1 MRTFIFYIYSAV
13 ILYCILIGTETWF
26 TWNTRGQGLTLI
38 MAFAVVLV
46 HFAIPKMFSFKLGKS
61 VKWAFVILFIALYS
75 TKTDGSG
82 LQLLLRAYLVLSV
95 FCLQNEY
102 QIKLFRIIQCSVAIL
117 LVPSLIL
124 HYILLVNP
132 LPPFGGI
139 IEHPASINYIYGN
152 YIFLIKND
160 IMYPDRFCGFTLEPG
175 YIGSFCAYMLYADRF
190 RMRKIENIV
199 LLVSVISS
207 LSLAGYLLTTMGFFM
222 CKVSSNV
229 RIIFKRLLQI
239 GCLVV
244 IAYFIAQKYNDGDNY
259 INEKIFERLQ
269 IDEKKGIKGN
279 NRISDDVNVYYDQF
293 LRSDN
298 LLVGYSDAQMQK
310 LRNSLEVWN
319 SAGYKVF
326 LMNNGLIRLLLILAF
341 YYLIARS
348 SDNKYYSMGFFMII
362 FIYFL
367 ATGYVFSLMWLMVY
381 TLGIKLNSSKKL
393 KNIEC
398 ENIEKTYT

>member
-1 MRTFIFYIYSAV
+1 M
-13 ILYCILIGTETWF
+13 YCILIGTETWF

-362 FIYFL
+362 YIYFL

>member
-1 MRTFIFYIYSAV
+1 MRTFIFYIYSAI
-13 ILYCILIGTETWF
+13 ILYCILIGIETWF

-102 QIKLFRIIQCSVAIL
+102 QIKLFRIIQRSVAIL

-175 YIGSFCAYMLYADRF
+175 YIGSFCAFMLYADKF
-190 RMRKIENIV
+190 RMRNIENIV

-222 CKVSSNV
+222 CKVSNV

-259 INEKIFERLQ
+259 INEKIFDRLQ

-279 NRISDDVNVYYDQF
+279 NRVSDDVNVYYGQF

-298 LLVGYSDAQMQK
+298 LLFGYSDTQMQK

-319 SAGYKVF
+319 SAGYKTF
-326 LMNNGLIRLLLILAF
+326 LMSYGLVRLLLILTF
-341 YYLIARS
+341 YYLIARFS
-348 SDNKYYSMGFFMII
+348 NNKYYSMGFFIMI

-381 TLGIKLNSSKKL
+381 TLGIKLNSSKKS

>member
-1 MRTFIFYIYSAV
+1 M
-13 ILYCILIGTETWF
+13 YCILIGTETWF

-61 VKWAFVILFIALYS
+61 VKWAFVILFIVLYS

-82 LQLLLRAYLVLSV
+82 LQLLLRAYLILSV

-102 QIKLFRIIQCSVAIL
+102 QIKLFRIIQRSVAIL

>member
-1 MRTFIFYIYSAV
+1 M
-13 ILYCILIGTETWF
+13 YCILIGTETWF

>member
-1 MRTFIFYIYSAV
+1 M
-13 ILYCILIGTETWF
+13 IGTETWF

>member
-1 MRTFIFYIYSAV
+1 M
-13 ILYCILIGTETWF
+13 IGTETWF

-348 SDNKYYSMGFFMII
+348 SVNKYYSMGFFMII